1 MKYEMMVS
9 DFDGTLGRLS
19 EINAETVEAIKEY
32 EKKGIKRPERD
43 ELTPAIIREYLKALI
58 LNCMQMYMDTQNM
71 DYACTLKILLRL
83 FYVSEF
89 DGKAKRSQSAEAELI
104 MDVVM
109 PELYEERPP
118 AEIAEMAVRL
128 LPEIRR
134 ERHRELR
141 QQRAEEER
149 RRGRERYWK
158 RKNKR

>member
-1 MKYEMMVS
+1 MYNTERE
-9 DFDGTLGRLS
+9 L
-19 EINAETVEAIKEY
+19 AEAIQKEY
-32 EKKGIKRPERD
+32 EKKGIKKPERD
-43 ELTPAIIREYLKALI
+43 ELTPTIIREYLKALI
-58 LNCMQMYMDTQNM
+58 LNCMRMYMDTRNI
-71 DYACTLKILLRL
+71 DYAYTLKILLKL

-89 DGKAKRSQSAEAELI
+89 DGKAKRSQSMEAELI
-104 MDVVM
+104 MDIVM

-149 RRGRERYWK
+149 RRGRERYWR

>member
-1 MKYEMMVS
+1 MYNTERE
-9 DFDGTLGRLS
+9 L
-19 EINAETVEAIKEY
+19 AEAIQKEY
-32 EKKGIKRPERD
+32 EKKGIKAPERD
-43 ELTPAIIREYLKALI
+43 ELTPAIIRAYLKALI

-71 DYACTLKILLRL
+71 DYACTLKILLKL

-89 DGKAKRSQSAEAELI
+89 DGKARRSQSMEAELI
-104 MDVVM
+104 MDIVM

-149 RRGRERYWK
+149 RRGRERYWR

>member
-1 MKYEMMVS
+1 MYNTERELAK
-9 DFDGTLGRLS
+9 
-19 EINAETVEAIKEY
+19 AIQKEY

-43 ELTPAIIREYLKALI
+43 ELTPVIIREYLKALI

-71 DYACTLKILLRL
+71 DYAYTLKILLRL

-89 DGKAKRSQSAEAELI
+89 DGKAKRSQSMEAELI
-104 MDVVM
+104 MDIVM

-118 AEIAEMAVRL
+118 AELAEMAVRL

>member
-1 MKYEMMVS
+1 MYNTE
-9 DFDGTLGRLS
+9 LEL
-19 EINAETVEAIKEY
+19 AEAIQKEY
-32 EKKGIKRPERD
+32 EKKGIKAPERD
-43 ELTPAIIREYLKALI
+43 ELTPVIVREYLKALV

-71 DYACTLKILLRL
+71 DYACTLKILLKL

-89 DGKAKRSQSAEAELI
+89 DGKAKRSQSMEAELI
-104 MDVVM
+104 MDVIM

-158 RKNKR
+158 KKNKR

>member
-1 MKYEMMVS
+1 MYDTERE
-9 DFDGTLGRLS
+9 L
-19 EINAETVEAIKEY
+19 AEAIQKEY
-32 EKKGIKRPERD
+32 EKKGIKKPERD
-43 ELTPAIIREYLKALI
+43 ELTPVIIREYLKALI

-71 DYACTLKILLRL
+71 DYAYTLKILLKL

-89 DGKAKRSQSAEAELI
+89 DGKARRSQSMEAELI
-104 MDVVM
+104 MDIVM

-128 LPEIRR
+128 LPEIRQQ
-134 ERHRELR
+134 RHRELR

-158 RKNKR
+158 KKNKR

>member
-1 MKYEMMVS
+1 MYNTERE
-9 DFDGTLGRLS
+9 L
-19 EINAETVEAIKEY
+19 AEAIQKEY
-32 EKKGIKRPERD
+32 EKKSIKAPERD
-43 ELTPAIIREYLKALI
+43 ELTPVIIREYLKALI
-58 LNCMQMYMDTQNM
+58 LNCMQMYMDTRNI
-71 DYACTLKILLRL
+71 DYAYTLKILLRL

-89 DGKAKRSQSAEAELI
+89 DGKARRSQSMEAELI
-104 MDVVM
+104 MDIVM

>member
-1 MKYEMMVS
+1 MYNTERE
-9 DFDGTLGRLS
+9 L
-19 EINAETVEAIKEY
+19 AEAIQKEY
-32 EKKGIKRPERD
+32 EKQGIKKPERD
-43 ELTPAIIREYLKALI
+43 ELTPVIIREYLKALI

-71 DYACTLKILLRL
+71 DYAYTLKILLRL

-89 DGKAKRSQSAEAELI
+89 DGKAKRSQSTEAELI
-104 MDVVM
+104 MDVIM

-118 AEIAEMAVRL
+118 AELAEMAVRL

-158 RKNKR
+158 KKNKR

>member
-1 MKYEMMVS
+1 MYNTERE
-9 DFDGTLGRLS
+9 L
-19 EINAETVEAIKEY
+19 AEAIQKEY

-43 ELTPAIIREYLKALI
+43 ELTPVIIREYLKALI

-71 DYACTLKILLRL
+71 DYAYTLKILLRL

-89 DGKAKRSQSAEAELI
+89 DGKARRSQSAEAELI

-118 AEIAEMAVRL
+118 AEIAEMAVGL

-158 RKNKR
+158 KKNKR

>member
-1 MKYEMMVS
+1 MYNTEKE
-9 DFDGTLGRLS
+9 L
-19 EINAETVEAIKEY
+19 AEAIQKEY
-32 EKKGIKRPERD
+32 VKRGIKRPERD
-43 ELTPAIIREYLKALI
+43 ELTPVIIREYLKALI

-71 DYACTLKILLRL
+71 DYAYTLKILLRL

-104 MDVVM
+104 MDVIM

-128 LPEIRR
+128 LPEIR
-134 ERHRELR
+134 

>member
-1 MKYEMMVS
+1 MYNTERE
-9 DFDGTLGRLS
+9 L
-19 EINAETVEAIKEY
+19 AEAIQKEY

-43 ELTPAIIREYLKALI
+43 ELTPVIIREYLKALI

-71 DYACTLKILLRL
+71 DYAYTLKILLRL

-89 DGKAKRSQSAEAELI
+89 DGKARRSQSTEAELI

-109 PELYEERPP
+109 SELYEERPP

-128 LPEIRR
+128 LPEIRQQ
-134 ERHRELR
+134 RHRELR
-141 QQRAEEER
+141 QQRADEER
-149 RRGRERYWK
+149 RRGRERYWR

>member
-1 MKYEMMVS
+1 MYNTERELAEAMKTEYAKRV
-9 DFDGTLGRLS
+9 
-19 EINAETVEAIKEY
+19 IKA
-32 EKKGIKRPERD
+32 PERD
-43 ELTPAIIREYLKALI
+43 ELTPTIIREYLKALV
-58 LNCMQMYMDTQNM
+58 LNCMQMYMDTRNA
-71 DYACTLKILLRL
+71 DYAYTLKILLRL

-104 MDVVM
+104 MDIVM

-118 AEIAEMAVRL
+118 AEIAEMAVGL

>member
-1 MKYEMMVS
+1 MYNTEREL
-9 DFDGTLGRLS
+9 T
-19 EINAETVEAIKEY
+19 EAIQKEY
-32 EKKGIKRPERD
+32 EKKGIKKPERD
-43 ELTPAIIREYLKALI
+43 ELTPVIVREYLKALI
-58 LNCMQMYMDTQNM
+58 LNCIQMYMDTQNM
-71 DYACTLKILLRL
+71 DYACTLKILLKL

-89 DGKAKRSQSAEAELI
+89 DGKARRSQSTEAELI
-104 MDVVM
+104 MDVIM

>member
-1 MKYEMMVS
+1 
-9 DFDGTLGRLS
+9 
-19 EINAETVEAIKEY
+19 
-32 EKKGIKRPERD
+32 
-43 ELTPAIIREYLKALI
+43 
-58 LNCMQMYMDTQNM
+58 M

-89 DGKAKRSQSAEAELI
+89 DGKAKRSQSSEAELI
-104 MDVVM
+104 MDVIM

-118 AEIAEMAVRL
+118 AEIAEMAVGL

-134 ERHRELR
+134 QRHRELR

-158 RKNKR
+158 KKNKR

>member
-1 MKYEMMVS
+1 MYNTERE
-9 DFDGTLGRLS
+9 L
-19 EINAETVEAIKEY
+19 AEAVQKEY
-32 EKKGIKRPERD
+32 EKKGIKKPERD
-43 ELTPAIIREYLKALI
+43 ELTPVIVREYLKALI

-71 DYACTLKILLRL
+71 DYACTLKILLKL

-89 DGKAKRSQSAEAELI
+89 DGKARRSQSTEAELI
-104 MDVVM
+104 MDVIM

-141 QQRAEEER
+141 QQRADEER

-158 RKNKR
+158 KKKRKERR

>member
-1 MKYEMMVS
+1 MYNTERE
-9 DFDGTLGRLS
+9 L
-19 EINAETVEAIKEY
+19 AEAIQKEY
-32 EKKGIKRPERD
+32 EKKGIKKPERD
-43 ELTPAIIREYLKALI
+43 ELTPVIVREYLKALI

-89 DGKAKRSQSAEAELI
+89 DGKAKRSQSMEAELI

-158 RKNKR
+158 KKNKR

>member
-1 MKYEMMVS
+1 MYNTERE
-9 DFDGTLGRLS
+9 L
-19 EINAETVEAIKEY
+19 AEAIQKEY
-32 EKKGIKRPERD
+32 EKKGIKKPERD
-43 ELTPAIIREYLKALI
+43 ELTPVIVREYLKALI
-58 LNCMQMYMDTQNM
+58 LNCIQMYMDTQNM
-71 DYACTLKILLRL
+71 DYAYTLKILLRL

-89 DGKAKRSQSAEAELI
+89 DGKARRSQSAEAELI
-104 MDVVM
+104 MDIVM

-128 LPEIRR
+128 LPEIRQQ
-134 ERHRELR
+134 RHRELR